1 MNTTTY
7 KPQFDRKR
15 YYSLYNRGAADSY
28 YHRPRDPHW
37 YREDSYNGEVI
48 YDLTADEIA
57 EYNTGYYD
65 NENSGNKKNWDV

>member
-1 MNTTTY
+1 MNTGII

-15 YYSLYNRGAADSY
+15 YYSLYNRGASDSY

-48 YDLTADEIA
+48 YDLTAEEIA
-57 EYNTGYYD
+57 EYNKGYYD
-65 NENSGNKKNWDV
+65 NEASGSKKNWDV

>member
-15 YYSLYNRGAADSY
+15 YYSLYNRGVADSY
-28 YHRPRDPHW
+28 YHRPADPHW

-48 YDLTADEIA
+48 YDLTAEETA